1 MGTTV
6 KGWPRYYPHYLM
18 RRLMQVKLMCPAA
31 GLHWHYRTRS
41 HASEL
46 TAGYFN
52 CEGRDGYRGLVDMC
66 RRHGVSI
73 TLTCVEMCDSQH
85 PPQAC
90 CGPEGLLRQVRAA
103 DSILIGPQP

>member
-1 MGTTV
+1 ME
-6 KGWPRYYPHYLM
+6 GWSRRTPRCLLLRIIQTNHL
-18 RRLMQVKLMCPAA
+18 RPAA

-52 CEGRDGYRGLVDMC
+52 CEGRDGYWGLVDMC

-90 CGPEGLLRQVRAA
+90 CGPEGLLRQVRA
-103 DSILIGPQP
+103 DDNIRHQPQP

>member
-1 MGTTV
+1 MRLLV
-6 KGWPRYYPHYLM
+6 ASVCSPRPLM
-18 RRLMQVKLMCPAA
+18 PCASPRSLNCIRGA

-85 PPQAC
+85 PPMAC
-90 CGPEGLLRQVRAA
+90 CGPEGLLRQVRA
-103 DSILIGPQP
+103 L

>member
-1 MGTTV
+1 MFNF
-6 KGWPRYYPHYLM
+6 HS
-18 RRLMQVKLMCPAA
+18 A

-52 CEGRDGYRGLVDMC
+52 CEGRNGYQSLVEMC

-85 PPQAC
+85 PPEAC
-90 CGPEGLLRQVRAA
+90 CGPEGLLRQVCLC
-103 DSILIGPQP
+103 S